1 MIEYLSGTIA
11 ELNPTYVVLDV
22 NSVGYF
28 VNISLNTYEQLQG
41 KKDVKIYVH
50 QIIREDSFTLYG
62 FWNKEEREI
71 FRHLISVSGVG
82 AATARLMLSS
92 LKPDEIRTAI
102 VTGDVQLIKSVKGI
116 GIKTAQRII
125 VDLKDKIDSK
135 AKESTL
141 LSVDNSQRTEAIE
154 ALITLGFSRK
164 AVEKAVGKILSQNPK
179 ANVEQIIKE
188 SFKYL
193 T

>member
-11 ELNPTYVVLDV
+11 EINPTYVVVDV
-22 NSVGYF
+22 SGVGYF
-28 VNISLNTYEQLQG
+28 LNISLFTFEQIKD
-41 KKDVKIYVH
+41 KKEVKIFVH

-62 FWNKEEREI
+62 FADKDEREI
-71 FRHLISVSGVG
+71 FRLLISVSGIG

-116 GIKTAQRII
+116 GLKTAQRII
-125 VDLKDKIDSK
+125 VDIKDKVDSK
-135 AKESTL
+135 SRDTLIVGSES
-141 LSVDNSQRTEAIE
+141 NRNEAID
-154 ALITLGFSRK
+154 ALVVLGFSRK
-164 AVEKAVGKILSQNPK
+164 AVEKAVHKVLSANPQ
-179 ANVEQIIKE
+179 ASVEYIIKE